1 MKAAKLLI
9 MLSAFLI
16 MISSV
21 FTLMAT
27 SERTGV
33 YLNVGYVLPGDCHFG
48 NEFQEQ
54 SGKTAIICIKSNV
67 PFIWAT
73 AP

>member
-21 FTLMAT
+21 LTLMAT
-27 SERTGV
+27 PDRTGV
-33 YLNVGYVLPGDCHFG
+33 YLNVGAMFGLVL
-48 NEFQEQ
+48 
-54 SGKTAIICIKSNV
+54 AISVMNFKNNPEKRS
-67 PFIWAT
+67 
-73 AP
+73 

>member
-27 SERTGV
+27 SDRTGV
-33 YLNVGYVLPGDCHFG
+33 YLNVGAMFCLVLAISVMNFKNNPKKKPGD
-48 NEFQEQ
+48 
-54 SGKTAIICIKSNV
+54 V
-67 PFIWAT
+67 
-73 AP
+73 

>member
-33 YLNVGYVLPGDCHFG
+33 YLNVGAMFCLVI
-48 NEFQEQ
+48 
-54 SGKTAIICIKSNV
+54 AISVINFKNN
-67 PFIWAT
+67 PEKRQ
-73 AP
+73 

>member
-27 SERTGV
+27 SDRTGV
-33 YLNVGYVLPGDCHFG
+33 YLNVGAMFCLVL
-48 NEFQEQ
+48 
-54 SGKTAIICIKSNV
+54 AISVMNFKNNPKKKPEDV
-67 PFIWAT
+67 
-73 AP
+73 

>member
-1 MKAAKLLI
+1 MKTAKLLI

-33 YLNVGYVLPGDCHFG
+33 YLNVGAMFCLVI
-48 NEFQEQ
+48 
-54 SGKTAIICIKSNV
+54 AISVMNFKNN
-67 PFIWAT
+67 PEKRQ
-73 AP
+73 

>member
-1 MKAAKLLI
+1 

-33 YLNVGYVLPGDCHFG
+33 YLNVGAMFCLVIAISVMNSRTIRKNG
-48 NEFQEQ
+48 N
-54 SGKTAIICIKSNV
+54 KMYKVKRTI
-67 PFIWAT
+67 IWAT

>member
-27 SERTGV
+27 SERTDV
-33 YLNVGYVLPGDCHFG
+33 YLNVGAMFCLVI
-48 NEFQEQ
+48 
-54 SGKTAIICIKSNV
+54 AISVMNFKNN
-67 PFIWAT
+67 PEKRQ
-73 AP
+73 

>member
-1 MKAAKLLI
+1 MRYAKLLI

-27 SERTGV
+27 SDRTGV
-33 YLNVGYVLPGDCHFG
+33 YLNVGAMFCLVI
-48 NEFQEQ
+48 
-54 SGKTAIICIKSNV
+54 AISVMNFKNNPEKRS
-67 PFIWAT
+67 
-73 AP
+73 

>member
-1 MKAAKLLI
+1 MKAAKLVI

-33 YLNVGYVLPGDCHFG
+33 YLNVGAMFCLVI
-48 NEFQEQ
+48 
-54 SGKTAIICIKSNV
+54 AISVMNFKNN
-67 PFIWAT
+67 PEKRQ
-73 AP
+73 

>member
-16 MISSV
+16 MISCV

-33 YLNVGYVLPGDCHFG
+33 YLNVGAMFCLVI
-48 NEFQEQ
+48 
-54 SGKTAIICIKSNV
+54 AISVMNFNNK
-67 PFIWAT
+67 PEKRQ
-73 AP
+73 

>member
-1 MKAAKLLI
+1 MKTVRLLI

-27 SERTGV
+27 PERTAV
-33 YLNVGYVLPGDCHFG
+33 YLNVGAMFCLVIAISVMNFKNKPQQRERKG
-48 NEFQEQ
+48 N
-54 SGKTAIICIKSNV
+54 V
-67 PFIWAT
+67 
-73 AP
+73 

>member
-27 SERTGV
+27 SDRTGV
-33 YLNVGYVLPGDCHFG
+33 YLNVGAMFCLVLAISVMNFKNNPKKRPGD
-48 NEFQEQ
+48 
-54 SGKTAIICIKSNV
+54 V
-67 PFIWAT
+67 
-73 AP
+73 

>member
-1 MKAAKLLI
+1 MKTVRLLI

-21 FTLMAT
+21 FTLMST

-33 YLNVGYVLPGDCHFG
+33 YLNVGAMFCLVI
-48 NEFQEQ
+48 
-54 SGKTAIICIKSNV
+54 AISVMNFKNK
-67 PFIWAT
+67 PENRK
-73 AP
+73 

>member
-33 YLNVGYVLPGDCHFG
+33 YLNVGAMFCLVI
-48 NEFQEQ
+48 
-54 SGKTAIICIKSNV
+54 AISVMNFKNN
-67 PFIWAT
+67 PKKRQ
-73 AP
+73 

>member
-1 MKAAKLLI
+1 MKYAKLLI

-27 SERTGV
+27 SDRTGV
-33 YLNVGYVLPGDCHFG
+33 YLNVGAMFCLVI
-48 NEFQEQ
+48 
-54 SGKTAIICIKSNV
+54 AISVMNFKNNPEKRS
-67 PFIWAT
+67 
-73 AP
+73 

>member
-33 YLNVGYVLPGDCHFG
+33 YLNVGAMFCLVIAISVLNFKNNPKKR
-48 NEFQEQ
+48 Q
-54 SGKTAIICIKSNV
+54 
-67 PFIWAT
+67 
-73 AP
+73 

>member
-1 MKAAKLLI
+1 

-27 SERTGV
+27 TDHTGV
-33 YLNVGYVLPGDCHFG
+33 YLNVGAMFCLVI
-48 NEFQEQ
+48 
-54 SGKTAIICIKSNV
+54 AISVINFKNK
-67 PFIWAT
+67 PENRK
-73 AP
+73 

>member
-33 YLNVGYVLPGDCHFG
+33 YLNVGAMFCLVI
-48 NEFQEQ
+48 
-54 SGKTAIICIKSNV
+54 AISVMNFKNN
-67 PFIWAT
+67 PEKRQ
-73 AP
+73 